1 MIITNNEDALRIK
14 CQDVLPEEV
23 GDLIAALEA
32 ELNNSNRLGMSGI
45 GLAAPQI
52 GIGKNIAI
60 VRLGNGLDLNLVNAK
75 IERGYDSTMFRSEGC
90 LSFPG
95 RTEDTMRYQE
105 VHIVNNLVAPTQFVA
120 TGLLAVSCQHEIDH
134 LNSTLFMDHALTKS
148 SIVVS
153 KVGRNDLCPCGSG
166 RKFKRC
172 CG

>member
-23 GDLIAALEA
+23 GELIAVLEA
-32 ELNNSNRLGMSGI
+32 ELNNANRLGMSGI

-60 VRLGNGLDLNLVNAK
+60 IRIGNGLDLNLVNPK
-75 IERGYDSTMFRSEGC
+75 IVHGYDPTMFRSEGC

-95 RTEDTMRYQE
+95 RTEDTTRFQE
-105 VHIVNNLVAPTQFVA
+105 VHVVNNLVAPQSFVA
-120 TGLLAVSCQHEIDH
+120 TGLLAVCIQHETDH
-134 LNSTLFMDHALTKS
+134 FNSILFMDHALTKS
-148 SIVVS
+148 SIVFR
-153 KVGRNDLCPCGSG
+153 VGRNDLCPCGSN
-166 RKFKRC
+166 RKFKKC